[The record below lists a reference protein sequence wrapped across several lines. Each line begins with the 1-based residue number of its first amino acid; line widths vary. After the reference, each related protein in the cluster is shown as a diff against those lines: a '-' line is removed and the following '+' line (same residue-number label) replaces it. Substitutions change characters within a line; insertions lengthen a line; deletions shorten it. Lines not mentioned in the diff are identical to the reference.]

1 MGHKVPCLLTSL
13 LVIPRR
19 KSIMS
24 QVYLSQ
30 RPQAGRKPGFFYEII
45 EIIVPGTQVI
55 RAVKENITKEKR
67 VFLMLYGI
75 FS

>member
-1 MGHKVPCLLTSL
+1 
-13 LVIPRR
+13 
-19 KSIMS
+19 MS